1 MSPTV
6 ASAASPDAPLRLAG
20 VRLERGSATL
30 AENVSFDMPAG
41 RYIELAGPNGSG
53 KSTLLRTLAG
63 LQPRVSLHSRWP
75 DAGEVFLFEQNPA
88 LRIEPT
94 AADHLDS
101 ALEPLGTHLTHAERG
116 IVLQRVGLE
125 RSAGKRVGQLSE
137 GQRRRL
143 VLAVMSASQ
152 RRVWLVDEPINALDA
167 DGIRLFLD
175 LLREHLASGGIAV
188 VATHRPLTDLAP
200 ELESMCHARVCL
212 SGRSAEVR
220 LGEAGAGETPSQT
233 GAFRRSACARPLSWA
248 LRREIALAMASP
260 RELVWPGVLHWMIL
274 SLIPFGVGTDPQ
286 QLARIAPGMVWVSAL
301 LVTLLSSGRHLE
313 ADYRSGI
320 LSQLAAGG
328 FPLGSLVAGKAVAH
342 WLLFGLPMA
351 VYSVPLA
358 LLYNLDGTGIGA
370 LALSLAAGTLAL
382 GALTILFGS
391 LGLMARQA
399 QVLVSLMSFP
409 VFVPVLVFGVTTVSA
424 AQAGQDL
431 QGPLLTLAGI
441 SLLALL
447 LVPVAARRVLD
458 LAIE

>member
-1 MSPTV
+1 MP
-6 ASAASPDAPLRLAG
+6 ASTGSADRAAPLRLAG
-20 VRLERGSATL
+20 VRLERGSTTL
-30 AENVSFDMPAG
+30 AESVSFDMPNG

-75 DAGEVFLFEQNPA
+75 EPGEVFLFEQNPA
-88 LRIEPT
+88 LRVEPT
-94 AADHLDS
+94 AAAHLDW
-101 ALEPLGTHLTHAERG
+101 ALEPLGIRLSPAERS
-116 IVLQRVGLE
+116 IALQRVGLE

-143 VLAVMSASQ
+143 VLALMSASQ

-167 DGIRLFLD
+167 SGIQLFLE

-188 VATHRPLTDLAP
+188 IATHRPLTELAP
-200 ELESMCHARVCL
+200 DLEPLCQAQVRL
-212 SGRSAEVR
+212 SGRAASVTQREPE
-220 LGEAGAGETPSQT
+220 GAGAPLQT
-233 GAFRRSACARPLSWA
+233 GAFRHSVCAHPLAWA

-260 RELVWPGVLHWMIL
+260 RELVWPGVFHWMIL

-286 QLARIAPGMVWVSAL
+286 QLARIAPGMIWVSAL
-301 LVTLLSSGRHLE
+301 LVTLLSSSRHLE
-313 ADYRSGI
+313 ADFRSGI

-328 FPLGSLVAGKAVAH
+328 FPLGSLVAGKALAH

-351 VYSVPLA
+351 LYSIPLA
-358 LLYNLDGTGIGA
+358 LVYNLDATGIGA

-382 GALTILFGS
+382 GALTLLFGA

-424 AQAGQDL
+424 AQAGQALD
-431 QGPLLTLAGI
+431 GPLLTLAGV
-441 SLLALL
+441 SVLALL

>member
-1 MSPTV
+1 VTS
-6 ASAASPDAPLRLAG
+6 SAVSGDTAAPLRLAG
-20 VRLERGSATL
+20 VRLERGSTTL
-30 AENVSFDMPAG
+30 AESVSFEMPSG

-75 DAGEVFLFEQNPA
+75 EPDEVFLFEQNPA
-88 LRIEPT
+88 LRLEPT
-94 AADHLDS
+94 TAEHLDS
-101 ALEPLGTHLTHAERG
+101 ALEPLGTRLSPAERG

-143 VLAVMSASQ
+143 VLALMSASQ
-152 RRVWLVDEPINALDA
+152 RQVWLVDEPVNALDA
-167 DGIRLFLD
+167 SGIRLFLD

-188 VATHRPLTDLAP
+188 IATHRPLTELAP
-200 ELESMCHARVCL
+200 DLEPLCHAQVCL

-220 LGEAGAGETPSQT
+220 QRVPASNDLPAQT
-233 GAFRRSACARPLSWA
+233 GAFRRSTCARPLGWA

-260 RELVWPGVLHWMIL
+260 RELVWPGVFHWMIL

-286 QLARIAPGMVWVSAL
+286 QLARIAPGMIWVSAL
-301 LVTLLSSGRHLE
+301 LVTLLSSSRHLE
-313 ADYRSGI
+313 ADFRSGI

-328 FPLGSLVAGKAVAH
+328 FPLGSLVAGKALAH

-351 VYSVPLA
+351 VYSIPLA

-370 LALSLAAGTLAL
+370 LSLSLAAGTLAL
-382 GALTILFGS
+382 GALTILFS
-391 LGLMARQA
+391 ALGLMARQA

-431 QGPLLTLAGI
+431 QGPLLTLAGV